1 MALFVIYI
9 RRMSYKRSSSYV
21 IPLVIAM
28 VLSLLACSEDEG
40 PNRSPDAPQSG
51 LPPFAGRV
59 EMPALR
65 QDPMSLFIVHQTPV
79 DGRDVINYSLEYDC
93 LNRHARWVA
102 FTFYDVTAKNSGSR
116 TDAWDDDPDVP
127 EQYRSG
133 REDYR
138 GYDRGHICASNDRKF
153 TIEANVQTFYY
164 SNMSPQYGNFNRG
177 IWQRLEALVQDW
189 GRNPSLRDTLY
200 VVKGGT
206 IDSDHII
213 TYTGPSSVPVPAYY
227 YMALVNVKK
236 GIYSAIAFLL
246 EHKDDY
252 RAPYNLQDYAITVD
266 ELETFTGLD
275 FFHNLPD
282 ACESRIEAQLVK
294 DNWPGLFD

>member
-1 MALFVIYI
+1 MTTEEKDLQNRYVYQVTRCLPKAQREEV
-9 RRMSYKRSSSYV
+9 RMELEELIGDMYADKGSME
-21 IPLVIAM
+21 A
-28 VLSLLACSEDEG
+28 VLTQLGDPA
-40 PNRSPDAPQSG
+40 R
-51 LPPFAGRV
+51 FA
-59 EMPALR
+59 
-65 QDPMSLFIVHQTPV
+65 
-79 DGRDVINYSLEYDC
+79 
-93 LNRHARWVA
+93 
-102 FTFYDVTAKNSGSR
+102 
-116 TDAWDDDPDVP
+116 

-153 TIEANVQTFYY
+153 TVEANVQTFYY